1 METGPR
7 CDAEARESA
16 APASLSPNPDPNPDR
31 GLSFAPMPPPPVDP
45 WTAFLQWLQTI
56 IVPDWT
62 GLIQLL
68 PILLIVGV
76 VGPGLSL
83 LAVYWMY
90 VRMTTRRGKVRID
103 EPVPEL
109 AQHAANGSPIYPPN
123 VPYCP
128 THELIY
134 PATARECD
142 IDGEELQVR
151 CPVDET
157 VRVAGQQLCRTCG
170 TRYELGASLTPIV
183 IRRHGRPPA
192 GGAAIA

>member
-1 METGPR
+1 
-7 CDAEARESA
+7 
-16 APASLSPNPDPNPDR
+16 
-31 GLSFAPMPPPPVDP
+31 MPPPPVDP

-83 LAVYWMY
+83 LAVYWIY
-90 VRMTTRRGKVRID
+90 ARMTSRRGKVRFD
-103 EPVPEL
+103 EPTPEP
-109 AQHAANGSPIYPPN
+109 AQLGANGLPIFPPN
-123 VPYCP
+123 APYCQ
-128 THELIY
+128 THALIY
-134 PATARECD
+134 PATAAVCD
-142 IDGEELQVR
+142 VDREELHVR

-170 TRYELGASLTPIV
+170 TRYELGASLSPIV
-183 IRRHGRPPA
+183 IRHHGRPPA

>member
-1 METGPR
+1 MP
-7 CDAEARESA
+7 AE
-16 APASLSPNPDPNPDR
+16 
-31 GLSFAPMPPPPVDP
+31 PVDP

-56 IVPDWT
+56 LVPDWN

-76 VGPGLSL
+76 VGPGLTL
-83 LAVYWMY
+83 LALYWLY
-90 VRMTTRRGKVRID
+90 VSATARRGKVRID
-103 EPVPEL
+103 EPTPER
-109 AQHAANGSPIYPPN
+109 AERGPDGMPVYPAN
-123 VPYCP
+123 VPYCA

-134 PATARECD
+134 PATYRTCE

-151 CPVDET
+151 CPIDET

-170 TRYELGASLTPIV
+170 TRYQLGASLAPVV